1 MGKRKE
7 SGTEEE
13 LLSVDSPSSSHKK
26 HKKHKKKHKK
36 RKDHDLDQFTLGT
49 PGSLAKPTI
58 KLKLKIGGQ
67 MLGTKNIT
75 HVEQKQKDSSEDS
88 QDQIIDVLNDT
99 WGSPP
104 SAAITAT
111 ITSSS
116 VTDMSSGVTDMSSV
130 LGLASTLDSTGVVEK
145 KEDTS
150 DEEKEWLEALERGD
164 LDDSGMLKKRKDP
177 KLLTVRQRA
186 LIHGNKEEALL
197 ELPSGY
203 KQVELTEEQQ
213 LKRQQRAKKR
223 RQQAHE
229 KREKDKKLTLD
240 RLLKKQDSNKKKGK
254 GSKKANIPRLR
265 YTSNLSGITIAIPVG
280 LQLKFPAQTAK
291 HPKPKEM
298 CGITGCKNLKKYSC
312 SRTGV
317 PLCSLECYK
326 KNSLLHRLPRVMAV
340 S

>member
-1 MGKRKE
+1 MGKRKG

-36 RKDHDLDQFTLGT
+36 RKDHDLDPFSLGA
-49 PGSLAKPTI
+49 PGGLAKPAI
-58 KLKLKIGGQ
+58 KLKLKIGGET
-67 MLGTKNIT
+67 LGTKNIT
-75 HVEQKQKDSSEDS
+75 PVDQKEKDSSEDS

-104 SAAITAT
+104 SSTITAT
-111 ITSSS
+111 ITSSTIPDLPS
-116 VTDMSSGVTDMSSV
+116 TQTPAVPSPA
-130 LGLASTLDSTGVVEK
+130 LGEK

-150 DEEKEWLEALERGD
+150 DEEKEWLDALEKGE
-164 LDDSGMLKKRKDP
+164 LDDSGMLKKSKDP
-177 KLLTVRQRA
+177 KLLTARQRA

-240 RLLKKQDSNKKKGK
+240 RLLKKQDSKKKGK
-254 GSKKANIPRLR
+254 GSKKANIPRFR
-265 YTSNLSGITIAIPVG
+265 YTNNQSGVAVSVPIG
-280 LQLKFPAQTAK
+280 FQLPFTAQAARP
-291 HPKPKEM
+291 PKGKEP
-298 CGITGCKNLKKYSC
+298 CSISGCKNIKKYSC

-317 PLCSLECYK
+317 PLCSLACYK
-326 KNSLLHRLPRVMAV
+326 KNSLLHNLPSVRAA

>member
-1 MGKRKE
+1 MGKRKG

-36 RKDHDLDQFTLGT
+36 RRDHDLDPFALGA
-49 PGSLAKPTI
+49 PGGLAKPAI
-58 KLKLKIGGQ
+58 KLKLKIGGET
-67 MLGTKNIT
+67 LGTKNIT
-75 HVEQKQKDSSEDS
+75 PVDQKQKDSSEDS

-111 ITSSS
+111 ITSSTVS
-116 VTDMSSGVTDMSSV
+116 DIPSAQPST
-130 LGLASTLDSTGVVEK
+130 LASPALGEK

-150 DEEKEWLEALERGD
+150 DEEKEWLDALEKGD
-164 LDDSGMLKKRKDP
+164 LDDSGMLKKSKDP
-177 KLLTVRQRA
+177 RLLTARQRA

-213 LKRQQRAKKR
+213 LKRVQRAKKR

-240 RLLKKQDSNKKKGK
+240 RLLKKQDSKKKGK
-254 GSKKANIPRLR
+254 GFKRANIPRFR
-265 YTSNLSGITIAIPVG
+265 YTNNQSRITISVPVG
-280 LQLKFPAQTAK
+280 FQLPFTAQTTRPPKAK
-291 HPKPKEM
+291 EY
-298 CGITGCKNLKKYSC
+298 CSISGCKNVKKYAC

-317 PLCSLECYK
+317 PLCSLGCYK
-326 KNSLLHRLPRVMAV
+326 KNSLLHNLPSVRAA

>member
-1 MGKRKE
+1 MGKRKG

-36 RKDHDLDQFTLGT
+36 RKDHDVDPF
-49 PGSLAKPTI
+49 PGGLAKPAI
-58 KLKLKIGGQ
+58 KLKLKIGGET
-67 MLGTKNIT
+67 LGTKNIT
-75 HVEQKQKDSSEDS
+75 HVDQKEKDSSEDS

-104 SAAITAT
+104 SSAITAT
-111 ITSSS
+111 ITSA
-116 VTDMSSGVTDMSSV
+116 TIPDI
-130 LGLASTLDSTGVVEK
+130 ASTQSSATALPVVGEK

-150 DEEKEWLEALERGD
+150 DEEKEWLEALEKGE
-164 LDDSGMLKKRKDP
+164 LDDSGMLKKSKDP
-177 KLLTVRQRA
+177 KLLTARQRA

-240 RLLKKQDSNKKKGK
+240 RLLKKQESNKKKGK
-254 GSKKANIPRLR
+254 GSKKANIPRFR
-265 YTSNLSGITIAIPVG
+265 YTNNQSGVAISVPVG
-280 LQLKFPAQTAK
+280 FQLPFTAQTSRPPKAK
-291 HPKPKEM
+291 ES
-298 CGITGCKNLKKYSC
+298 CSISGCKNLKKYSC
-312 SRTGV
+312 SKTGV
-317 PLCSLECYK
+317 PLCSLACYK
-326 KNSLLHRLPRVMAV
+326 KNSLLHNLPSVRVAT
-340 S
+340 

>member
-1 MGKRKE
+1 MGKRKG

-13 LLSVDSPSSSHKK
+13 LLSVDSPSGSHKK

-36 RKDHDLDQFTLGT
+36 RKDHDIDPFALGA
-49 PGSLAKPTI
+49 PGGLAKPAI
-58 KLKLKIGGQ
+58 KLKLKIGGET
-67 MLGTKNIT
+67 LGTKNIT
-75 HVEQKQKDSSEDS
+75 PVDQKEKDSSEDS

-104 SAAITAT
+104 SASITAT
-111 ITSSS
+111 ITSSTVS
-116 VTDMSSGVTDMSSV
+116 DVTPGLPST
-130 LGLASTLDSTGVVEK
+130 LASPAPGEK

-164 LDDSGMLKKRKDP
+164 LDDSGMLKKSKDP
-177 KLLTVRQRA
+177 KLLTARQRA

-240 RLLKKQDSNKKKGK
+240 RLLKKQESNKKKGK
-254 GSKKANIPRLR
+254 GSKKANIPRFR
-265 YTSNLSGITIAIPVG
+265 YTNNQSGVAISVPVG
-280 LQLKFPAQTAK
+280 FQLPFTAQTARP
-291 HPKPKEM
+291 PKAKEP
-298 CGITGCKNLKKYSC
+298 CIISGCKNLKKYSC

-317 PLCSLECYK
+317 PLCSLACYK
-326 KNSLLHRLPRVMAV
+326 KNSLLHNLPSVRAA